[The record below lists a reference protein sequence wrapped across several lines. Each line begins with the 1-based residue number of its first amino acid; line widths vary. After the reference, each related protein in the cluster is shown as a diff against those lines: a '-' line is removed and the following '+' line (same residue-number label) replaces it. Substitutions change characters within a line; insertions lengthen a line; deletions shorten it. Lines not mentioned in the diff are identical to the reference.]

1 MAKAVESKIADL
13 VKAHEAEILRDWMR
27 NQLSGERSRIG
38 AISEESMREESMRF
52 LRLFTAALD
61 KVGVENMQD
70 ATWEEAQAMLGDL
83 SRSRAIQAKRQSES
97 SKILW
102 PLSAQLIMRISG
114 CGARDLVLDQRSRR
128 QALFSPYELLRRI
141 LASIGEP
148 AGETP
153 PAIK

>member
-27 NQLSGERSRIG
+27 NQLSGERSRI
-38 AISEESMREESMRF
+38 ASISEESLREESMRF

-83 SRSRAIQAKRQSES
+83 SR
-97 SKILW
+97 
-102 PLSAQLIMRISG
+102 
-114 CGARDLVLDQRSRR
+114 ARDPG
-128 QALFSPYELLRRI
+128 F
-141 LASIGEP
+141 LAV
-148 AGETP
+148 
-153 PAIK
+153 